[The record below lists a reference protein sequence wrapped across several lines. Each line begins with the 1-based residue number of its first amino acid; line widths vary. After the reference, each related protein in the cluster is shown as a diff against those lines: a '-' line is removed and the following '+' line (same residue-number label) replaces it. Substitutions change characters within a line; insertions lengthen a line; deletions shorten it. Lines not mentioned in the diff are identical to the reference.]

1 MTRASRSYDAIL
13 RGGLVVDG
21 SGARAYRADVGLTG
35 DRIASL
41 ADLSQATADL
51 DIDATGKVVAPGF
64 VDAHTHDDYA
74 LIDQPDMAMKV
85 SQGVTT
91 VVVGNCG
98 FSAMPL
104 PADGELPPSYLV
116 RGARDLR
123 FAGLA
128 LYFEFLE
135 RNPAAVNSAGLIG
148 HSALRLS
155 SMAEIDRPAT
165 SDEVAA
171 MRRLLARDMDA
182 GAVGFSTGLE
192 YPTNRAASTEE
203 VIAVANAVEPFE
215 GVCTIHNRNYDK
227 RLKEGMEE
235 ALLIG
240 REARVR
246 VVLSHHQGDG
256 PENVGH
262 AGWTLGLIEQARGR
276 QSVGLDVHPYTAA
289 ATMIHPDFVYD
300 DSRTLVT
307 SSQPHPEMAGRDLSD
322 IAAAW
327 GVSEREAAE
336 KLMPGGA
343 IYFCQDEAD
352 VRAILAFPATM
363 IGSDGLPGL
372 GIPHPRLWGT
382 FPRVLGRSVR
392 ELKLMSIESAV
403 HKMTGL
409 TAERFGL
416 SDRGLLQVGMAADIT
431 VFDPAT
437 VIDRA
442 SYEEPDAVSEG
453 ICHVLV
459 NGTAV
464 RLDGRPTGQ
473 RPGKPLRRGRRSSW
487 AAEKRAWR
495 SD

>member
-1 MTRASRSYDAIL
+1 MTKPGQAHDAIL
-13 RGGLVVDG
+13 RGGMVVDG
-21 SGARAYRADVGLTG
+21 SGAAAYRADVAVAG
-35 DRIASL
+35 DRIAAL
-41 ADLSQATADL
+41 GDLRGATAEL
-51 DIDATGKVVAPGF
+51 DIDAAGKIVAPGF
-64 VDAHTHDDYA
+64 VDAHTHDDFA

-104 PADGELPPSYLV
+104 PADGELPSSYLV

-123 FAGLA
+123 FSGLA
-128 LYFEFLE
+128 PYFEFLA
-135 RNPAAVNSAGLIG
+135 RHPAAVNTAGLIG

-155 SMAEIDRPAT
+155 SMAELDRPAT
-165 SDEVAA
+165 ADEIAA
-171 MRRLLARDMDA
+171 MRGLLARDMAA

-203 VIAVANAVEPFE
+203 VIAVASAVEPFQ
-215 GVCTIHNRNYDK
+215 GVCTIHSRNYDK
-227 RLKEGMEE
+227 RLKAGMDE
-235 ALLIG
+235 ALKIG
-240 REARVR
+240 REAGVR
-246 VVLSHHQGDG
+246 LVLSHHQGDG
-256 PENVGH
+256 PENAGH
-262 AGWTLGLIEQARGR
+262 VRWTLALIDEARR
-276 QSVGLDVHPYTAA
+276 QQSVGLDVHPYTAA

-307 SSQPHPEMAGRDLSD
+307 SSLPHPGMAGRDLSD
-322 IAAAW
+322 IAATW
-327 GVSEREAAE
+327 GTSERAAAE

-409 TAERFGL
+409 TAARFGL
-416 SDRGLLQVGMAADIT
+416 ADRGLLKEGMAADIA
-431 VFDPAT
+431 VFDPAM

-459 NGTAV
+459 NGEAV
-464 RLDGRPTGQ
+464 WLDGRPTGR
-473 RPGKPLRRGRRSSW
+473 RPGKPLRRGRRPGW
-487 AAEKRAWR
+487 GDEKEVWR
-495 SD
+495 SV